1 MSIIQVNAVSS
12 LLPRNG
18 GTITANSV
26 ILPGQTSLGPGILNN
41 FNLAKNGLFIR
52 KFLLLEYHISAA
64 DNNEINIIDI
74 PAYSDLLLQWNH
86 ATPSASSAA
95 CGTLT
100 LAVSADNGANYGTA
114 QAISTN
120 GGPPATGSGLL
131 FGFVKIMNMRSV
143 DNYAICHGTAD
154 NKQNESSTFST
165 MLGGS
170 AGAFGPY
177 NAIQI
182 SSIGAGGSGALN
194 SGTLKLYGIL

>member
-18 GTITANSV
+18 GTITANNV

-74 PAYSDLLLQWNH
+74 PAYSDLLLQWYN
-86 ATPSASSAA
+86 ASPSASSAA

-114 QAISTN
+114 KDISTN
-120 GGPPATGSGLL
+120 GGSPATGSGLL
-131 FGFVKIMNMRSV
+131 FGFIKIMNIQSV

-154 NKQNESSTFST
+154 NKQNESSTFSP

-170 AGAFGPY
+170 ADAFGPY

-182 SSIGAGGSGALN
+182 SSTGAGGAGALN